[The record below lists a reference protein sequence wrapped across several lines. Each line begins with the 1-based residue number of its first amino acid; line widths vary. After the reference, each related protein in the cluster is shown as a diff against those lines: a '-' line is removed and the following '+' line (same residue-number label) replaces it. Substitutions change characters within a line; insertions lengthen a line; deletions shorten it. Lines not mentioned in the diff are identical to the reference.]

1 MSNPKPAWPAHC
13 DDGAWYCDAHG
24 TYGCERCGSE
34 TPPTARELLTLLGME
49 DTVETLAARVE
60 AVLSLIDSRWQVP
73 AEVIVAQIR
82 RILDGEKP

>member
-1 MSNPKPAWPAHC
+1 MSAPTDTSHRDLMDRDK
-13 DDGAWYCDAHG
+13 GL
-24 TYGCERCGSE
+24 
-34 TPPTARELLTLLGME
+34 TPTPTARELLTLLGME